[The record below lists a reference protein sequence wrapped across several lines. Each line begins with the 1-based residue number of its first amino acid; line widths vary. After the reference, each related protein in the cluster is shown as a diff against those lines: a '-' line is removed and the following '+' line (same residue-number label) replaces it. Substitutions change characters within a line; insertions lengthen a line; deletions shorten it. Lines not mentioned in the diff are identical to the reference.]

1 MKKFYKYLL
10 LPTLAVIVVA
20 CAVFFF
26 NKPRQ
31 DLFKAPG
38 HSWSSPKKVEDYFVE
53 TMHMPSEEA
62 KTIRSRGNGT
72 VDLRI
77 GEDTTLQ
84 ALVSNLTYYGFVRDE
99 KTLLYALEHT
109 NDTTSYENA
118 IVVDKTG
125 SIDRNSEYRISEDM
139 TAWELA
145 DVLLNKPEGH
155 FAYDEYRYFF
165 MP

>member
-1 MKKFYKYLL
+1 M
-10 LPTLAVIVVA
+10 TAS
-20 CAVFFF
+20 AVFFF
-26 NKPRQ
+26 NKPKQ

-38 HSWSSPKKVEDYFVE
+38 HSWNSPKKVEDYFIE
-53 TMHMPSEEA
+53 TMHMPQDEA

-77 GEDTTLQ
+77 GVDTTLQ
-84 ALVSNLTYYGFVRDE
+84 ALVSNLTYYGFARDE
-99 KTLLYALEHT
+99 KALLYALEQT
-109 NDTTSYENA
+109 NDTTPNQNA
-118 IVVDKTG
+118 IAVGKTG
-125 SIDRNSEYRISEDM
+125 SIDRNAEYRISEDM